1 MTVHSMVL
9 HFARA
14 AALGAALT
22 ILVYAVV
29 SKAESSLVA
38 TATVSGCT
46 GAVMVDGKDGIII
59 NRPPLIYV
67 CQTTA

>member
-1 MTVHSMVL
+1 MTVHSMDL
-9 HFARA
+9 RFAGA
-14 AALGAALT
+14 AVLGAALT
-22 ILVYAVV
+22 IFVYAVV
-29 SKAESSLVA
+29 SNNESSRVA
-38 TATVSGCT
+38 TTTVSGCS